1 MKKIIVI
8 DPCYDSSFGHH
19 EALNSELLATLSAA
33 HNIEIWASKVL
44 QRNSAIKS
52 VFDDLGYYNSL
63 DFHHPESNLKLA
75 DRILKQL
82 GSYQENCQNVNLWI
96 AHSFLPFHS

>member
-8 DPCYDSSFGHH
+8 DPCYNSSFGHH

-44 QRNSAIKS
+44 QKTIQLK
-52 VFDDLGYYNSL
+52 VSL
-63 DFHHPESNLKLA
+63 M
-75 DRILKQL
+75 I
-82 GSYQENCQNVNLWI
+82 
-96 AHSFLPFHS
+96 